1 MSRARGGRH
10 KGQGRERGNMGRVVG
25 GGMGGAR
32 DKGQSRDKGYP
43 QRKEGEGTWG
53 TYMGRVGE
61 VVEGTRDK
69 GQGAHGMCRVWCG
82 GDKEQRTRGKEGVC
96 TKDG

>member
-1 MSRARGGRH
+1 
-10 KGQGRERGNMGRVVG
+10 
-25 GGMGGAR
+25 
-32 DKGQSRDKGYP
+32 
-43 QRKEGEGTWG
+43 
-53 TYMGRVGE
+53 MGRVGE